1 MAIKRPNL
9 SSLVSRQLPEFV
21 REDYQTFV
29 AFLEAYYEY
38 MDAQPDS
45 DLKTLRD
52 IDTTLDSFI
61 KQFRNELANNFPT
74 PQIDEKFLLQHMKEH
89 YFAKGSEASFKF
101 LFRVLF
107 NKDVTLDYPSKQ
119 MLRASDGRWNQDVSI
134 FARVN
139 AGDPDMIVG
148 RVVDVVTPT
157 RILRIQ
163 VDRRQYVEIEVNRVL
178 EIAPNIYEFFIDR
191 KYFGDIA
198 VGDRLRYAD
207 IFDATILSTTSKVT
221 LQQRG
226 KNFKL
231 GELYEVKNGQGAG
244 SILKVSAVNEI
255 GAITSL
261 QFVKYGIN
269 YASDFTATLLPIGGV
284 SATSAGSTALTIGGV
299 APNISINFNETT
311 NGFFEQGTINKADY
325 NTDAPGVSLF
335 WDGTY
340 AGETI
345 REFYADNKYT
355 ILDPDEPAIIKVSL
369 GPLAKYPG
377 YYTSN
382 LGFLDDAIYIQDSR
396 YYQAFSY
403 VIKIDERL
411 ESYRSLVKTLIHPSG
426 MALFGEYDLRNEFDT
441 GTSLE
446 MLLRFL
452 VFAYQ
457 DQFNATDVIS
467 AKDFGKALTDSF
479 STSDTTGINGT
490 RTVPYYS
497 LAKPLDTH
505 YLNDGITEDVNQIS
519 LTDTTGEDE
528 DRTFPYFGISKRING
543 TSYLYDGTTL
553 DDNTVSPSEDDYLNA
568 DELTYRKGIS
578 EYSIEK
584 ILNSQQ
590 YNHYLNNGVTLDS
603 DLINMSDTTGTNGAR
618 TMPYAEIEKPLGDH
632 YLNDSW
638 DLWIAN
644 TAVIVGHYLQAGGL
658 IYQVTGAGTTNSVAP
673 THTSGEE
680 LNGTATLAYIGVE
693 AEISDDN
700 TVTMSDTTGINGAR
714 TVPYIV
720 LNKSISA
727 TTLNY
732 DEELDDES
740 FTPTDSGGSLWLS
753 PYADPYPITSSYFAN
768 DSGNYTT
775 GESAFTG

>member
-9 SSLVSRQLPEFV
+9 SALVSRQLPEFV

-38 MDAQPDS
+38 MDAQPDG

-52 IDTTLDSFI
+52 IDTTLESFI
-61 KQFRNELANNFPT
+61 KHFRNELAQNFPT
-74 PQIDEKFLLQHMKEH
+74 PGIDERFLLQHMKEH

-101 LFRVLF
+101 LFRALF
-107 NKDVTLDYPSKQ
+107 NKDVTVEYPSRQ
-119 MLRASDGRWNQDVSI
+119 LLRASDGRWNQDVSL

-198 VGDRLRYAD
+198 VGDRIRYAD

-231 GELYEVKNGQGAG
+231 GELYEIKNGNGAG
-244 SILKVSAVNEI
+244 SILKVSAVDSI

-261 QFVKYGIN
+261 EFVKYGIN
-269 YASDFTATLLPIGGV
+269 YTSDFTATLLPIGGV
-284 SATSAGSTALTIGGV
+284 SATSAGSTALTIGGES
-299 APNISINFNETT
+299 PNFSVNFTETT

-325 NTDAPGVSLF
+325 NTDGPGVALA

-340 AGETI
+340 AGDTL
-345 REFYADNKYT
+345 REFYVDNKYAV
-355 ILDPDEPAIIKVSL
+355 LDPDEPAIIKISL

-382 LGFLDDAIYIQDSR
+382 LGFLDDAIYIQDSK

-441 GTSLE
+441 GLTLE
-446 MLLRFL
+446 SLLRFL

-457 DQFNATDVIS
+457 DQVLSSDAIS
-467 AKDFGKALTDSF
+467 TKHFGKALTDTF
-479 STSDTTGINGT
+479 TTSDTTGVNGT
-490 RTVPYYS
+490 RTVPYYVME
-497 LAKPLDTH
+497 KPLDTH
-505 YLNDGITEDVNQIS
+505 LLNDNATADIS
-519 LTDTTGEDE
+519 EVTPNDSDPT
-528 DRTFPYFGISKRING
+528 FGISKLVNS
-543 TSYLYDGTTL
+543 TLLYDGVTL
-553 DDNTVSPSEDDYLNA
+553 DNNTLSPTEDDYINA
-568 DELTYRKGIS
+568 DEITYRKGIS
-578 EYSIEK
+578 EYTVSK
-584 ILNSQQ
+584 ILNSEQ
-590 YNHYLNNGVTLDS
+590 YS
-603 DLINMSDTTGTNGAR
+603 
-618 TMPYAEIEKPLGDH
+618 H
-632 YLNDSW
+632 YLND
-638 DLWIAN
+638 
-644 TAVIVGHYLQAGGL
+644 
-658 IYQVTGAGTTNSVAP
+658 GTTLDIDTFSLSDTV
-673 THTSGEE
+673 GE
-680 LNGTATLAYIGVE
+680 NGTRTVPYVE
-693 AEISDDN
+693 IEKSLNDHILYDGITQDTN
-700 TVTMSDTTGINGAR
+700 VVVLSDTEGENGTR
-714 TVPYIV
+714 TVPYII

-732 DEELDDES
+732 DGDLDDETVS
-740 FTPTDSGGSLWLS
+740 AADSGGELWLN
-753 PYADPYPITSSYFAN
+753 PYDDPYPPENAYFLN
-768 DSGNYTT
+768 DGGNYTT